1 MAKIKRSHTMNEIDI
16 KLLIRK
22 GVISSEL
29 ELERASLA
37 ARFLRLQSEDHPEL
51 ASLEE
56 QLSILIRDYESKYW
70 SDFKQVTTKQ
80 VKESDLAEKLAAKE
94 FKFYKKRRELIIKA
108 LKQNQLNQNA
118 LAAIL
123 AHSKSYTSELMN
135 GVRSFSMNDLIIIHK
150 LFGIKLESL
159 VFTEI
164 PVETERRIKTAL
176 EKTASNSS
184 NTKKTAQVTSLAK
197 ALYS

>member
-1 MAKIKRSHTMNEIDI
+1 MNEIDI

-56 QLSILIRDYESKYW
+56 QLSTLIRDYESMYW
-70 SDFKQVTTKQ
+70 SDVKQVTTTQ

>member
-1 MAKIKRSHTMNEIDI
+1 MNEIDI